1 MRPINL
7 NDALVLDREAPQT
20 LVRQLHDL
28 LREMVLNRKL
38 RPGTE
43 LPSTRSLASDL
54 SIGRNTVI
62 AAYDQLLT
70 EGYLLNRDN
79 ARPVVVDLPLGPPAH
94 ETPEPAEVLSKLSA
108 RGREMLE
115 QPFFIGQT
123 GRTAFHPG
131 MPDAEEF
138 PFVQWSRLLARRAAA
153 GRESLFGTYDV
164 LGYPQLRESIANYL
178 NAARGMRCSP
188 EQVVITTGAQGAFDL
203 LARLLIDPG
212 DAVWMEEP
220 GYYGAQAAFALAGAT
235 LLPLHVT
242 LDGWILEISP
252 VPTPKVI
259 YVTPSC
265 HHPLGVT
272 MQIEQRLRL
281 LKSAEQMNAWVIE
294 DDYDSE
300 FRFHGHAVPA
310 MHGTDNSH
318 RVIYVGTFA
327 KMLFPALRLAFMVL
341 PRALTDRIGHALSVS
356 GHVAPLVLQAA
367 LADFIS
373 EGLMTS
379 HLRRMRLLYTARR
392 DVFREVCN
400 AELADR
406 MDLGIGSGIQAIGFF
421 RGDLDDKAVAD
432 AARRRGIIVSPLS
445 MQYRHGAAR
454 HGLVLGF
461 ASTPI
466 ERIRAGVSKLRDAF
480 LEVEAASGARR
491 SGRRSPIEAKRSVR
505 EAQ

>member
-7 NDALVLDREAPQT
+7 NDALVLDRGSPQT
-20 LVRQLHDL
+20 LVRQLHGR
-28 LREMVLNRKL
+28 LREIILNRKL
-38 RPGTE
+38 KPGTE
-43 LPSTRSLASDL
+43 LPSTRSLAGDL

-70 EGYLLNRDN
+70 EGYLLNRSN
-79 ARPVVVDLPLGPPAH
+79 ARPVVVDLPPGPAAH
-94 ETPEPAEVLSKLSA
+94 ELVEPAEFLSRLSA
-108 RGREMLE
+108 RGLAMLE
-115 QPFFIGQT
+115 QPFFVGQT

-138 PFVQWSRLLARRAAA
+138 PFVQWSRLLAQRAAG
-153 GRESLFGTYDV
+153 GRKSLFGTYDV
-164 LGYPQLRESIANYL
+164 LGYPRLREGIANYL
-178 NAARGMRCSP
+178 NVARGMRCSP

-220 GYYGAQAAFALAGAT
+220 GYFGAQAAFALASAT

-252 VPTPKVI
+252 EPTPKVI
-259 YVTPSC
+259 YLTPSC

-281 LKSAEQMNAWVIE
+281 LESAERMNAWIIE

-300 FRFHGHAVPA
+300 FRFHGHTVPA
-310 MHGTDNSH
+310 MHATDNSQ

-341 PRALTDRIGHALSVS
+341 PRALADRIGHALSVS

-373 EGLMTS
+373 EGLMAS
-379 HLRRMRLLYTARR
+379 HLRRMRRLYTARR
-392 DVFREVCN
+392 EAFREACD

-406 MDLGIGSGIQAIGFF
+406 IELGIGSGIQSIGFF
-421 RGDLDDKAVAD
+421 LCDLDDKEVAA

-445 MQYRHGAAR
+445 MQYRHGNAR

-461 ASTPI
+461 ASTPV
-466 ERIRAGVSKLRDAF
+466 ERMRAGMRKLKDAF
-480 LEVEAASGARR
+480 MDVEAARGA
-491 SGRRSPIEAKRSVR
+491 G
-505 EAQ
+505 

>member
-1 MRPINL
+1 MQPINL
-7 NDALVLDREAPQT
+7 NDVILLDRDRRLT
-20 LVRQLHDL
+20 LVGQLHGR
-28 LREMVLNRKL
+28 LREMILNRTLK
-38 RPGTE
+38 PGTE
-43 LPSTRSLASDL
+43 MPSTRSLAADL

-62 AAYDQLLT
+62 AAYDQLVA
-70 EGYLLNRDN
+70 EGCLFSRPN
-79 ARPVVVDLPLGPPAH
+79 ATPVVVDLPAGPTARQSS
-94 ETPEPAEVLSKLSA
+94 EPAAILSKLSA
-108 RGREMLE
+108 RGLEMLE
-115 QPFFIGQT
+115 QPFFIGQA

-138 PFVQWSRLLARRAAA
+138 PFVQWSRLLAHRAAG

-164 LGYPQLRESIANYL
+164 LGYPRLRDEIASYL
-178 NAARGMRCSP
+178 NAARGMRCSA
-188 EQVVITTGAQGAFDL
+188 EQVVVTTGAQGAFDL

-220 GYYGAQAAFALAGAT
+220 GYFGAQAAFALAGAK
-235 LLPLHVT
+235 LIPLHVS
-242 LDGWILEISP
+242 LEGWRIE
-252 VPTPKVI
+252 TGPKPAPRVI

-281 LKSAEQMNAWVIE
+281 LDSAERMNAWIVE

-300 FRFHGHAVPA
+300 FRFQGQSVPA
-310 MHGTDNSH
+310 MHGADNSK

-341 PRALTDRIGHALSVS
+341 PPALAERVSHALSVS

-373 EGLMTS
+373 DGHLTR
-379 HLRRMRLLYTARR
+379 HLRRMRRLYSARR
-392 DVFREVCN
+392 EAFSEACN

-406 MDLGIGSGIQAIGFF
+406 IELGIGSGIQAIGYLL
-421 RGDLDDKAVAD
+421 RELDDTETAA

-445 MQYRHGAAR
+445 MQYRHGHAR
-454 HGLVLGF
+454 QGLVLKF
-461 ASTPI
+461 ASTPA
-466 ERIRAGVSKLRDAF
+466 ERMLVGVKKLKDAF
-480 LEVEAASGARR
+480 LEVEAAHGARKAR
-491 SGRRSPIEAKRSVR
+491 SRGRATAAVRPAKT
-505 EAQ
+505 A

>member
-1 MRPINL
+1 
-7 NDALVLDREAPQT
+7 
-20 LVRQLHDL
+20 
-28 LREMVLNRKL
+28 
-38 RPGTE
+38 
-43 LPSTRSLASDL
+43 
-54 SIGRNTVI
+54 
-62 AAYDQLLT
+62 
-70 EGYLLNRDN
+70 
-79 ARPVVVDLPLGPPAH
+79 
-94 ETPEPAEVLSKLSA
+94 
-108 RGREMLE
+108 
-115 QPFFIGQT
+115 
-123 GRTAFHPG
+123 
-131 MPDAEEF
+131 
-138 PFVQWSRLLARRAAA
+138 
-153 GRESLFGTYDV
+153 
-164 LGYPQLRESIANYL
+164 
-178 NAARGMRCSP
+178 MRCSP

-203 LARLLIDPG
+203 LARLLVDSG

-242 LDGWILEISP
+242 LDGWILEITP
-252 VPTPKVI
+252 QPTPKVI

-281 LKSAEQMNAWVIE
+281 LKSAERMNAWIIE

-310 MHGTDNSH
+310 MHGADNSH

-373 EGLMTS
+373 EGLHDQPSASHAAALYGAARGRFAKRAMRNWRITS
-379 HLRRMRLLYTARR
+379 TW
-392 DVFREVCN
+392 
-400 AELADR
+400 ELAP
-406 MDLGIGSGIQAIGFF
+406 AF
-421 RGDLDDKAVAD
+421 RRSASFCANLDDKAVAA

-461 ASTPI
+461 ASTPV
-466 ERIRAGVSKLRDAF
+466 ERIRAGVSKLKDAF
-480 LEVEAASGARR
+480 LEVEATAGVARTTKR
-491 SGRRSPIEAKRSVR
+491 RRSPIGVKRSFQ

>member
-1 MRPINL
+1 VRPFNL
-7 NDALVLDREAPQT
+7 HDVILLNPDRRLTLVGQLHGRLRGMILNQT
-20 LVRQLHDL
+20 L
-28 LREMVLNRKL
+28 K
-38 RPGTE
+38 PGTE
-43 LPSTRSLASDL
+43 LPSTRSLAADL

-62 AAYDQLLT
+62 AAYDQLVA
-70 EGYLLNRDN
+70 EGYLISRRN
-79 ARPVVVDLPLGPPAH
+79 ATAVVVDLPPGPTARESSRP
-94 ETPEPAEVLSKLSA
+94 TDILSKLSA
-108 RGREMLE
+108 RGLDILE
-115 QPFFIGQT
+115 QPFFIGQP

-164 LGYPQLRESIANYL
+164 LGYPRLRDEIANYL
-178 NAARGMRCSP
+178 NAARGMRCTS
-188 EQVVITTGAQGAFDL
+188 EQVVVTTGAQGAFDL

-220 GYYGAQAAFALAGAT
+220 GYFGAQAAFVLAGAR
-235 LLPLHVT
+235 LLPL
-242 LDGWILEISP
+242 P
-252 VPTPKVI
+252 KPTPKVI

-281 LKSAEQMNAWVIE
+281 LENAERMNAWIVE

-300 FRFHGHAVPA
+300 FRFHGQAVPA
-310 MHGTDNSH
+310 MHGADNSM

-327 KMLFPALRLAFMVL
+327 KMLFPALRLGFMVL
-341 PRALTDRIGHALSVS
+341 PPALAERISQALSVS

-373 EGLMTS
+373 EGHLTR
-379 HLRRMRLLYTARR
+379 HLRRMRRLYAARR
-392 DVFREVCN
+392 EAFSEACN

-406 MDLGIGSGIQAIGFF
+406 IELGIGSGIQAIGYLL
-421 RGDLDDKAVAD
+421 RELDDTETAA

-445 MQYRHGAAR
+445 MQYRHGHAR
-454 HGLVLGF
+454 QGLVLGF
-461 ASTPI
+461 ASTPA
-466 ERIRAGVSKLRDAF
+466 ERMLVGVKKLKEAF
-480 LEVEAASGARR
+480 LEVEAAHGARKTR
-491 SGRRSPIEAKRSVR
+491 S
-505 EAQ
+505 